1 LKSISKKEARMPNSP
16 YQDAINLLREVH
28 EYIDDL
34 SRVSLSCPESI
45 HDELRKLRED
55 LKRKI
60 NRVDNSSSLPE
71 MRSSNEQKSVN
82 ACKDTFE

>member
-1 LKSISKKEARMPNSP
+1 MKSISKKEARMPNSP

-34 SRVSLSCPESI
+34 SRVSLLCPESI